1 MLSSD
6 EIRNYELK
14 KGIGYS
20 KRSVD
25 QFIAEIITDYDALF
39 KENIELRDKATA
51 LSEGLQYYKSMEKTL
66 QKALVLA
73 QKTSD
78 EEQAKA
84 VKNARA
90 IEETAHAKAD
100 EVLIKARSELD
111 NIFRQTDDLNRR
123 FELYKTHVRNLITS
137 QLDIINSDAYNISV
151 NDLKGY
157 LKLKG
162 NLEDVQED
170 VQEDV
175 HEDAK
180 EDIQE
185 HEDKENMAVNETES
199 RGQDAAVQP
208 AEEVVDEQNT

>member
-25 QFIAEIITDYDALF
+25 QFLTEIVNAYEALF

-51 LSEGLQYYKSMEKTL
+51 LSDGLQYYKSMEKTL

-84 VKNARA
+84 AKNARV
-90 IEETAHAKAD
+90 IEQNAHDKAD
-100 EVLIKARSELD
+100 EVLTKARSELD

-162 NLEDVQED
+162 NLEN

>member
-6 EIRNYELK
+6 EIRNYEFK

-25 QFIAEIITDYDALF
+25 QFVAEIVSDYEALY

-51 LSEGLQYYKSMEKTL
+51 LSDGLQYYKSMEKTL

-73 QKTSD
+73 QKASD

-84 VKNARA
+84 AKNARV
-90 IEETAHAKAD
+90 IEQNAHDKAD
-100 EVLIKARSELD
+100 EVLTKAKSELD

-137 QLDIINSDAYNISV
+137 QLDIINSDAYNISI

-157 LKLKG
+157 LKLKE
-162 NLEDVQED
+162 NL
-170 VQEDV
+170 
-175 HEDAK
+175 EDAK
-180 EDIQE
+180 EHESIEDEMINEGESQQQDLEIQP
-185 HEDKENMAVNETES
+185 T
-199 RGQDAAVQP
+199 
-208 AEEVVDEQNT
+208 EEVVNEQKT

>member
-6 EIRNYELK
+6 EIRNYEFK

-25 QFIAEIITDYDALF
+25 QFLAEIVNDYEALY

-51 LSEGLQYYKSMEKTL
+51 LSDGLQYYKSMEKTL

-84 VKNARA
+84 AKNARV
-90 IEETAHAKAD
+90 IEQNAHDKAD
-100 EVLIKARSELD
+100 EVLTKARSELD

-137 QLDIINSDAYNISV
+137 QLDIINSDAYNISI

-157 LKLKG
+157 LKLKE
-162 NLEDVQED
+162 NL
-170 VQEDV
+170 
-175 HEDAK
+175 EDAK
-180 EDIQE
+180 EHESIDDRMINEEESQLQDLEIQP
-185 HEDKENMAVNETES
+185 T
-199 RGQDAAVQP
+199 
-208 AEEVVDEQNT
+208 EEVVNEQNT